1 MKPCG
6 FGQPGGEKFPA
17 TLPATRFLIFRTMK
31 DEFQNELHGL
41 LSRLPDAP
49 VASNFT
55 ARVMRQV
62 DLEESRQA
70 RKWNFIFNW
79 QRFLPRAAVAAVAV
93 LFAGLTLQQHELNV
107 HRVAFDQNVA
117 LVARTPM
124 PDVDALKNFDAI
136 QRMSQPAH
144 ADEELLA
151 LASEVK

>member
-1 MKPCG
+1 
-6 FGQPGGEKFPA
+6 
-17 TLPATRFLIFRTMK
+17 MK
-31 DEFQNELHGL
+31 DEFQNELNEM

-55 ARVMRQV
+55 VRVMRQI

-79 QRFLPRAAVAAVAV
+79 QRFLPRAAVATVAII
-93 LFAGLTLQQHELNV
+93 FAGLTLQQHEQNV

-117 LVARTPM
+117 LVAQTPM
-124 PDVDALKNFDAI
+124 PSVDALKNFDAI